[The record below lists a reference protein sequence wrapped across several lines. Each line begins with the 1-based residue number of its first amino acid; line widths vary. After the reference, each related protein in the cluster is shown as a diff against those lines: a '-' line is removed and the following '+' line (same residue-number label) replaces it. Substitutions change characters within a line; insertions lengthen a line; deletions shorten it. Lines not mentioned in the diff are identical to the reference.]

1 MISSLAFLL
10 VVFLSDGA
18 ASMAVKGLR
27 VHRLRLTFSATTYAF
42 NSDSTLLM
50 ITSGEQDIRTF
61 NNGSI
66 LLRISAVIL
75 IAVSSVSQKT
85 KPLKIEFQQTDKSP
99 KTNCLYESKCE
110 SASY

>member
-1 MISSLAFLL
+1 MIELFLRAHAKGKKVL
-10 VVFLSDGA
+10 TDLKFGTFIGRFWSDGA

-27 VHRLRLTFSATTYAF
+27 VHRLRLTFSATTHVF

-50 ITSGEQDIRTF
+50 IASGEQDIRTS

-75 IAVSSVSQKT
+75 IAVS
-85 KPLKIEFQQTDKSP
+85 LKND
-99 KTNCLYESKCE
+99 CE
-110 SASY
+110 SEN